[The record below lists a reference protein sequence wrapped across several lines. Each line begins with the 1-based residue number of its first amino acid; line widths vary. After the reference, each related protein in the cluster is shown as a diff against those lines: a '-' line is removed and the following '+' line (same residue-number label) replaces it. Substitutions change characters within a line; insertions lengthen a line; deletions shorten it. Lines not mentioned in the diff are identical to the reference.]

1 MSRTGFVLAAASAA
15 LAGCPQIACAAS
27 SSPRKIMLIRHADKP
42 DADAGGMN
50 GDGTAS
56 SKSLQVLG
64 WERAGALV
72 RFFTS
77 PTAPD
82 IATPTAIFA
91 SGLTKTTDGAL
102 KAKSARP
109 FETVTPL
116 AAMLGIPIDTSFTT
130 GDEAALAAAVLRT
143 SGVVLVSWGH
153 KHLAPIARAIP
164 ASDPGAIPDAWPGAR
179 FDMVWVFDLEPG
191 GTRYSFR
198 QVPEMLLAG
207 DSAEPF
213 PRATR

>member
-1 MSRTGFVLAAASAA
+1 VLAAASAA
-15 LAGCPQIACAAS
+15 LAGFPRVAGAAGS
-27 SSPRKIMLIRHADKP
+27 GPRKIMLIRHADKP
-42 DADAGGMN
+42 DADAGGMTGN
-50 GDGTAS
+50 GTAS

-91 SGLTKTTDGAL
+91 SGLTRTSDGTP

-109 FETVTPL
+109 FETVAPL
-116 AAMLGIPIDTSFTT
+116 AAMLRIPVNTSYTT

-143 SGVVLVSWGH
+143 DGVVLVSWGH

-164 ASDPGAIPDAWPGAR
+164 TSDPGAIPQTWPGDR
-179 FDMVWVFDLEPG
+179 FDMVYVFDLEPG
-191 GTRYSFR
+191 GTRYSFE

-207 DSAEPF
+207 DTPEPF
-213 PRATR
+213 PIGPR

>member
-1 MSRTGFVLAAASAA
+1 
-15 LAGCPQIACAAS
+15 
-27 SSPRKIMLIRHADKP
+27 MLIRHADKP
-42 DADAGGMN
+42 DADAGGMTV
-50 GDGTAS
+50 DGAPS

-77 PTAPD
+77 PTTPD

-91 SGLTKTTDGAL
+91 SGLTKTSDGAL

-116 AAMLGIPIDTSFTT
+116 AAMLGIPVNTSFTT
-130 GDEAALAAAVLRT
+130 GDEAALVAAILRT

-164 ASDPGAIPDAWPGAR
+164 ATDPAAIPDAWPGAR
-179 FDMVWVFDLEPG
+179 FDMVWVFDLVPG
-191 GTRYSFR
+191 GTRYSFQ
-198 QVPEMLLAG
+198 QVPEMLLPG

-213 PRATR
+213 PRVTR